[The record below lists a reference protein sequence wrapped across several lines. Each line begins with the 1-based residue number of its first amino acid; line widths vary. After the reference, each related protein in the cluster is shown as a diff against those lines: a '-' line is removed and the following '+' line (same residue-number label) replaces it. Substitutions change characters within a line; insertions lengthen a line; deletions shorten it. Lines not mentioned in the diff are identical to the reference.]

1 MRKRAPRVSGWPRIS
16 KWWNKTAWPHSHTR
30 SWSKLKAGQL
40 CSSVQSVP
48 LPVPVRFP
56 GTQPYSLIYACLRL
70 LRAAVAELSS
80 SIRDCTAQKAE
91 NIYYLLVL
99 YREFAKTRSK
109 PLHDCCLERL
119 APPTRTDDIATA
131 SATPVTRGMETGH
144 SEHFLRCSPGLRFP
158 LLRPPLALDVSF

>member
-30 SWSKLKAGQL
+30 SWSKGWPTVLLGPVRPPA
-40 CSSVQSVP
+40 
-48 LPVPVRFP
+48 VPVRVP
-56 GTQPYSLIYACLRL
+56 GTQPHSFVYACLRL

-80 SIRDCTAQKAE
+80 SIRDCIAQKAE

-119 APPTRTDDIATA
+119 APPTRTDDITMA